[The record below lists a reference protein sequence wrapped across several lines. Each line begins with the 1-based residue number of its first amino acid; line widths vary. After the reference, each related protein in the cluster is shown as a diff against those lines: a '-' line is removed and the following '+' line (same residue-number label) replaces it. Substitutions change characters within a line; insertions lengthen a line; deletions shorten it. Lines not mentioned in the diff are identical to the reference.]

1 MAKQPKL
8 RCTAQYRTDAIREG
22 EPFRWSIKVENREA
36 TTLHVSDRIHSLNV
50 SPDGK
55 VIQVS
60 TAKPLLAEGVTI
72 SLMTVS
78 TVPVAPNE
86 AADLDF
92 SLSFPL
98 RIVRFSEGRARA
110 ETEEWMPPADVEL
123 RMTMAYGEQPFYP
136 PADER
141 GLNEALQKWTKTLP
155 IDPLKVRVEKTDR
168 PESPA
173 NLDSS
178 KGE

>member
-1 MAKQPKL
+1 MAKQQKL
-8 RCTAQYRTDAIREG
+8 RCTPQSRTNAIRKG
-22 EPFRWSIKVENREA
+22 EPFRWSVKVENREA
-36 TTLHVSDRIHSLNV
+36 TTLHVSNRIHSLDV

-55 VIQVS
+55 VLQVS
-60 TAKPLLAEGVTI
+60 TARPLLAEGVTV

-86 AADLDF
+86 AVDLDF
-92 SLSFPL
+92 TLPFPL
-98 RIVRFSEGRARA
+98 RIVRFSEGRPRA
-110 ETEEWMPPADVEL
+110 EAEEWMPPADVEV

-141 GLNEALQKWTKTLP
+141 RLNEALQKWTKTLP
-155 IDPLKVRVEKTDR
+155 IEPLKVRVEKTYR
-168 PESPA
+168 PESPTD
-173 NLDSS
+173 LDSS